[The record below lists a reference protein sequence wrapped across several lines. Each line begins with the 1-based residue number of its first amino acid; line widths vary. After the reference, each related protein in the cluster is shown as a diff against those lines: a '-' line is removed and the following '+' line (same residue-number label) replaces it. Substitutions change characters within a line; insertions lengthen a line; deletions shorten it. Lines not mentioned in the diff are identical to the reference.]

1 MGKEKKKSSKE
12 DKKKKKEA
20 KKKMTKE
27 DKKKVV
33 AKKTEATKQKNTN
46 VAVAASKSI
55 NDPTFSK
62 NVKEAESQARTGKF
76 GAGAKTAEEEWA
88 LAGKTAGIQIWRIE
102 KFHIVAWPKTEYGK
116 FYNGDSYLVLHTVK
130 SGNTF
135 KWDIYLWIGSNSSLD
150 EGGTGAYKMVELDE
164 QLGGSPVQHREV
176 QDYESDEFLSLFT
189 PSMQIL
195 RGGIESGFNQVK
207 PEEYETRLLHL
218 KGKTVVRVAQCS
230 VDSDS
235 LNSGDVFLLDAG
247 LTIIQWNGSKSS
259 PQERTKG
266 GEIARALKS
275 ERKGL
280 PTVTTSDEGQRMP
293 SSGNFLEAKVP
304 LLLLRK
310 VVMTERQRRSTRKH
324 SSSSVMHQEHSNS
337 RKRRLEK
344 SPKTSLIPKTCSSSI
359 RALRSL
365 FGLERVRH
373 QMRKKMHLTPLR
385 LTSLRTS
392 VLLISQLLASSK
404 VVNQAASILLLTS
417 KTNQK
422 QIKQIKKL
430 LYFSSSQ

>member
-12 DKKKKKEA
+12 DKKKKKES
-20 KKKMTKE
+20 KKKMSKE
-27 DKKKVV
+27 DKKKATV
-33 AKKTEATKQKNTN
+33 KKTETKKQNNTN

-55 NDPTFSK
+55 NDPNVSK

-88 LAGKTAGIQIWRIE
+88 LAGKAEGIQIWRIE

-116 FYNGDSYLVLHTVK
+116 FYNGDSYLVLHTMK
-130 SGNTF
+130 SGNSF
-135 KWDIYLWIGSNSSLD
+135 KWDIYLWIGSGSSLD
-150 EGGTGAYKMVELDE
+150 EAGTGAYKMVELDE

-176 QDYESDEFLSLFT
+176 QDYESDQFLSLFT

-207 PEEYETRLLHL
+207 PEEYQTRLLHL
-218 KGKTVVRVAQCS
+218 KGKTVVRVGQCS

-235 LNSGDVFLLDAG
+235 LNSGDVFVLDAG

-280 PTVTTSDEGQRMP
+280 PAVTTTDEGQEDAKFWEILGGKGPIASAEEGGDDREEEKKHSKALFQLSDASGTLKFTQKATGKVTKGLFDTKDVFVFDSGFEIFVWIGKGTTANEKKSALSSAQTYLSQNKRPAYLPITRVIEGGEP
-293 SSGNFLEAKVP
+293 SSFH
-304 LLLLRK
+304 
-310 VVMTERQRRSTRKH
+310 T
-324 SSSSVMHQEHSNS
+324 
-337 RKRRLEK
+337 
-344 SPKTSLIPKTCSSSI
+344 
-359 RALRSL
+359 ALD
-365 FGLERVRH
+365 
-373 QMRKKMHLTPLR
+373 K
-385 LTSLRTS
+385 
-392 VLLISQLLASSK
+392 
-404 VVNQAASILLLTS
+404 
-417 KTNQK
+417 
-422 QIKQIKKL
+422 
-430 LYFSSSQ
+430 